1 MKGVDAVLL
10 LLFTLR
16 TGFVKG
22 FQKGMV
28 IQRLQQIVTAGK
40 LHGAGNIFK
49 FCIGG
54 QKNTDRFVVCLT
66 DLVQQF
72 EAGTAGHLDITNHQV
87 NRMCGKDFQCLRQI
101 VGTENLKKVR
111 SQCADFVGNAFDGII
126 FIVYD

>member
-1 MKGVDAVLL
+1 MKGVDTVLL

-16 TGFVKG
+16 TGFVKS

-28 IQRLQQIVTAGK
+28 VQRLQQIVTAGK
-40 LHGAGNIFK
+40 FHGAGNIFK

-72 EAGTAGHLDITNHQV
+72 EITNHQV

-111 SQCADFVGNAFDGII
+111 PQCADFVGNAFDGII

>member
-16 TGFVKG
+16 TGFVKS
-22 FQKGMV
+22 FQECMV
-28 IQRLQQIVTAGK
+28 IQRFQQIVTAGK
-40 LHGAGNIFK
+40 LHGAGNVLK
-49 FCIGG
+49 FCIGS

-72 EAGTAGHLDITNHQV
+72 EAGTAGHLDIADHQI
-87 NRMCGKDFQCLRQI
+87 NRMRRKDFQCLRQI